1 MQMILQYVEMLLG
14 QIPPS
19 QEFLFAFK
27 QWSLLS
33 SHELMKEAD
42 EGIQNRHG
50 EIEYKH
56 PHQDRIMMY
65 LILAC
70 RMSNGESVEALHQA
84 IRGGIIWELN
94 YDNTPLLKILF
105 CVYHFPIIKEAILHN
120 AQSKSRVIRARIE
133 AIAYTL
139 RAIKHIAYCPENLL
153 IDLRNV
159 LSEIREDLKNDEDL
173 DEEEKKWRNEDIED
187 TAQDLSE
194 LLLETKPK
202 PPILPLIPISNQN
215 A

>member
-1 MQMILQYVEMLLG
+1 MLLLHQYVEMLLG
-14 QIPPS
+14 QIPAS
-19 QEFLFAFK
+19 QEFLFAFN
-27 QWSLLS
+27 QYSLLS
-33 SHELMKEAD
+33 SQKLITEAD

-56 PHQDRIMMY
+56 SYQDRIMMY

-70 RMSNGESVEALHQA
+70 RMANGESVEELHQA
-84 IRGGIIWELN
+84 IKGGIIWELN

-105 CVYHFPIIKEAILHN
+105 CVYHFPIIKEAVLHN

-133 AIAYTL
+133 AVGYTL
-139 RAIKHIAYCPENLL
+139 RAIEHIAYCPESLL
-153 IDLRNV
+153 TDLQHI
-159 LSEIREDLKNDEDL
+159 LSEIREDLKTDEDL
-173 DEEEKKWRNEDIED
+173 NEEEKEWRKKEIEEV
-187 TAQDLSE
+187 AKDLSG

-202 PPILPLIPISNQN
+202 PPILPLVPISNQN